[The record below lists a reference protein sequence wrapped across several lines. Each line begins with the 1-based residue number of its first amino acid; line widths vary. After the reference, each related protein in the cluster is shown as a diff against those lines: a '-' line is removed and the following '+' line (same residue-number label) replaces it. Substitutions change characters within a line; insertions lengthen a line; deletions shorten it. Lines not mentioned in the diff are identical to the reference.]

1 MAPLQQGRSAF
12 KNCKQQFVEQ
22 LRKADKR
29 IPESDLFDL
38 VSDRREYPTGW
49 KQSTGLFLRQL
60 ALPPPFRGTLFH
72 KKTEIPEGVSQ
83 ILGARDGTRTHTAK
97 PHAPQTCLS
106 TIPTLSRRCL
116 NIIATGGWF
125 VNRFF
130 KNHWKIGKRL
140 VIFDTV

>member
-1 MAPLQQGRSAF
+1 MTADLY
-12 KNCKQQFVEQ
+12 KQQFVEQ

-83 ILGARDGTRTHTAK
+83 ILGASVLIGLFKKHCHTNGF
-97 PHAPQTCLS
+97 S
-106 TIPTLSRRCL
+106 DFR
-116 NIIATGGWF
+116 ATNF
-125 VNRFF
+125 PV
-130 KNHWKIGKRL
+130 L
-140 VIFDTV
+140 TS